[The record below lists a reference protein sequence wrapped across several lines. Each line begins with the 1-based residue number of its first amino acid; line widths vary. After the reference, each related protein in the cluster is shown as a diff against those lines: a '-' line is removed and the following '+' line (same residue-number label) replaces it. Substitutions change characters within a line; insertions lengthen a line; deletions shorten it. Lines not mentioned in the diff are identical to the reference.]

1 MPAAKVGGM
10 MTEISRRSPLA
21 ARVSFG
27 PGCGAGS
34 RAIALPPGR
43 AGSGV
48 AVSLPRSGDVVFSK
62 WCKPT
67 ATECAQ
73 IMPASREA
81 RQVQR
86 LSISTCPLMTRPARK
101 DDVPS
106 CTTPLSRGGVQ
117 FEEMTLPPASKE
129 RAFLTA
135 SQPADFMK
143 KPSDNSVIFIRP
155 IVSDIA
161 RVWQLRSPATVSPT
175 FATGEGFSLFQ
186 GARSEFPGG
195 SADCF

>member
-1 MPAAKVGGM
+1 
-10 MTEISRRSPLA
+10 
-21 ARVSFG
+21 
-27 PGCGAGS
+27 
-34 RAIALPPGR
+34 LPPGR

-48 AVSLPRSGDVVFSK
+48 AVSLPRSGGFVLSK

-73 IMPASREA
+73 MMPASREA

-86 LSISTCPLMTRPARK
+86 FSISTGPLMTRPARY

-106 CTTPLSRGGVQ
+106 WTTPLSRGGVQ

-135 SQPADFMK
+135 SQPAVFMK
-143 KPSDNSVIFIRP
+143 KPSDNSVSFIRL
-155 IVSDIA
+155 IVSDTA
-161 RVWQLRSPATVSPT
+161 HVWQRRSPASVGMPAHVRRHNEALNRRGLV
-175 FATGEGFSLFQ
+175 FRTGN
-186 GARSEFPGG
+186 
-195 SADCF
+195 